1 MLNFAPTDEQKE
13 IRDLA
18 HSLAVEQLR
27 VQGRAAEKRGDIA
40 PQLMQTLAQTGLTT
54 PFPEE
59 FGGSGML
66 EAVTYVLI
74 AEELGFGD
82 NGKAGLITGAAAGI
96 GRVLDHDRADAAVD
110 AGTHAASASRACNP
124 H

>member
-1 MLNFAPTDEQKE
+1 MLDFAPTDEQKE
-13 IRDLA
+13 IQDLA

-59 FGGSGML
+59 FGGSGIL
-66 EAVTYVLI
+66 EGVTYVLV
-74 AEELGFGD
+74 AGELGFGD
-82 NGKAGLITGAAAGI
+82 GGLGTNVRRSLTRPLRVPV
-96 GRVLDHDRADAAVD
+96 GRDAQQQ
-110 AGTHAASASRACNP
+110 GQL
-124 H
+124 